1 MVRLVVAIQ
10 ASVVADRLGTLE
22 IILSIPLT
30 LD

>member
-10 ASVVADRLGTLE
+10 AAEVADRLGTLE
-22 IILSIPLT
+22 IILSVPLT